1 MAARKLSLISLGGL
15 PLPLAEDNPVRL
27 GSLAE
32 EEEAVVEVVKPR
44 RCYVKMFIAGIT
56 VFLGNLG
63 YFTMAAV
70 FTSLNAEIGFVS
82 FGILWLTFML
92 SQLFVGAPMVEAVGP
107 RMTVLLGNVCST
119 VFIVLNFYQSWP
131 TLVIAGFAEGLASA
145 LKWSGL
151 LKSVTTTAE
160 ELAKAKNQSPER
172 YISQFNGIL
181 FLCFF
186 ASSLIGNVF
195 STTFLLPD
203 GFLDFAESSDQNI
216 TNFSNTTYEMCIERS
231 DPFTVPLWAY
241 YSLVTVAF
249 LLTFSSIFTAIG
261 LGNIRG
267 LCKDS
272 CTCRNTCTSTG
283 PDLVHKMKK
292 VKYIEAFKQ
301 FVTKHYKPVAVSFFR
316 VRHMAV
322 MLLPFVNGF
331 GEVFYYGVFSRVGTY
346 IYLYIYIYNMYIMSF
361 SDMLHIIIK
370 SDSWKI
376 Q

>member
-1 MAARKLSLISLGGL
+1 MAARKLSLISLGGS
-15 PLPLAEDNPVRL
+15 LPLAVDNPLRL
-27 GSLAE
+27 ESLAE
-32 EEEAVVEVVKPR
+32 ETVVKVVKPR
-44 RCYVKMFIAGIT
+44 RSYIKMFIAGIT

-63 YFTMAAV
+63 YFTMAGI

-92 SQLFVGAPMVEAVGP
+92 SQLFVAAPIVKAVGP
-107 RMTVLLGNVCST
+107 RITVLMGNVCST
-119 VFIVLNFYQSWP
+119 VFIVMNFYQSWP

-145 LKWSGL
+145 LRWSGL
-151 LKSVTTTAE
+151 LRSVATIAE

-195 STTFLLPD
+195 STIFLLPA
-203 GFLDFAESSDQNI
+203 GFLDFSELSDQNL
-216 TNFSNTTYEMCIERS
+216 TNFTNTTYEMCIERS

-249 LLTFSSIFTAIG
+249 VLTFSSIFTTVG

-267 LCKDS
+267 LCKGS
-272 CTCRNTCTSTG
+272 CTYCNTCR
-283 PDLVHKMKK
+283 PVQVHKMKE
-292 VKYIEAFKQ
+292 VKYIKAFKQ
-301 FVTKHYKPVAVSFFR
+301 FVTKHYKPVAVSLFR

-322 MLLPFVNGF
+322 MLLPFFNGF
-331 GEVFYYGVFSRVGTY
+331 SEVFYYGVFSRVGIH
-346 IYLYIYIYNMYIMSF
+346 IYYVF
-361 SDMLHIIIK
+361 
-370 SDSWKI
+370 